1 MLKRLHAEQNSF
13 LILSEIQHGGYRS
26 SITSQDCI
34 SFYVYYKS
42 GQHTQHHYQ
51 SIFHSPFILHSS
63 QLFGKFTENRDSVLG
78 CKTAA
83 LEVFLP
89 EKYPL

>member
-13 LILSEIQHGGYRS
+13 FILSEIQHGGYRS

-51 SIFHSPFILHSS
+51 STFHSPFILHSS

-89 EKYPL
+89 ERYPL